1 MLIDFCPFHS
11 KSKGMN
17 GFYPMFT
24 QDIPRPHFPK
34 KAPCLPQVVPQQRG
48 PRHRQYLLA
57 AAASLRENG
66 ENDMGQTS
74 QKSYEN
80 DECQ

>member
-1 MLIDFCPFHS
+1 M
-11 KSKGMN
+11 
-17 GFYPMFT
+17 
-24 QDIPRPHFPK
+24 
-34 KAPCLPQVVPQQRG
+34 PQQRG

-80 DECQ
+80 DECQWTRDPEVS

>member
-1 MLIDFCPFHS
+1 MDFTHV
-11 KSKGMN
+11 
-17 GFYPMFT
+17 YPRHPQT
-24 QDIPRPHFPK
+24 SFPQEGTFS
-34 KAPCLPQVVPQQRG
+34 LPQVVPQQRG

-66 ENDMGQTS
+66 EHDMGQTS

-80 DECQ
+80 DECQWTRDPEVS